1 MPICSFLPSATEILF
16 ALGVG
21 EQVAAVTFECDY
33 PPEAVGKP
41 VVVHAAMQ
49 SGLTPRQIDDAVRQ
63 AAASGG
69 SLYFVDWPLLE
80 SLAPDLIVAQDLC
93 RVCAIS
99 TPSLARD
106 LSQLAA
112 SPRVLSLS
120 PHSLADVLA
129 DIETVGEAVGRNDAA
144 LALTASL
151 RKRIERVAARAAAH
165 TTATARPRVLCLE
178 WLDPLY
184 QGGHWVPEM
193 VALAGGEAVLA
204 TAGAKSVRIS
214 WEQVLAVD
222 PEIVILMPCGF
233 HLDQTIA
240 QFNDMQVRA
249 LTLPPAWQQL
259 SAVRRGEIYAVAGG
273 DYFSRPGPRLVDGL
287 EILDAILH
295 GNRFDNLPPHSV
307 AKL

>member
-1 MPICSFLPSATEILF
+1 MTICSFLPSATEILF

-33 PPEAVGKP
+33 PPAAVGKP
-41 VVVHAAMQ
+41 VAVHAAMQ

-80 SLAPDLIVAQDLC
+80 ALAPGLIVAQDLC

-106 LSQLAA
+106 LSQLATP
-112 SPRVLSLS
+112 PRVLSLS

-129 DIETVGEAVGRNDAA
+129 DIETVGEAVDRHDAA
-144 LALTASL
+144 LALTDAL
-151 RKRIERVAARAAAH
+151 RVRIEHVKTRAEAR
-165 TTATARPRVLCLE
+165 TTATTRPRVLCLE

-193 VALAGGEAVLA
+193 VALAGGDAVLA
-204 TAGAKSVRIS
+204 TAGAKSVRID
-214 WEQVLAVD
+214 WEQVLAAD
-222 PEIVILMPCGF
+222 PEIIILMPCGF
-233 HLDQTIA
+233 HLDETIA
-240 QFNDMQVRA
+240 QFRA

-259 SAVRRGEIYAVAGG
+259 SAVRRSQVYAVAGG

-295 GNRFDNLPPHSV
+295 GNHFDGLPPHSV

>member
-1 MPICSFLPSATEILF
+1 MTICSFLPSSTEILF

-33 PPEAVGKP
+33 PPEAVGRS

-63 AAASGG
+63 TAAEGG

-80 SLAPDLIVAQDLC
+80 ALAPDLIVAQDLC

-99 TPSLARD
+99 TPSLAHD
-106 LSQLAA
+106 LSQLATP
-112 SPRVLSLS
+112 PRVLSLS

-129 DIETVGEAVGRNDAA
+129 DIERVGEAVGRSEAA
-144 LALTASL
+144 LALTDAL
-151 RKRIERVAARAAAH
+151 RGRIERVTARAGAG
-165 TTATARPRVLCLE
+165 TTATARPRILCLE

-204 TAGAKSVRIS
+204 TAGAKSVRIA
-214 WEQVLAVD
+214 WEQVLAAD
-222 PEIVILMPCGF
+222 PEVIVLMPCGF
-233 HLDQTIA
+233 HLDETIA
-240 QFNDMQVRA
+240 QFRA
-249 LTLPPAWQQL
+249 LRLPPLWEEL
-259 SAVRRGEIYAVAGG
+259 SAVRRGEVYAVAGG

-295 GNRFDNLPPHSV
+295 GNGFDELPLRSV